1 MLALDYYRA
10 ALWAAAGSVVF
21 IMLAVVVFI
30 WWAIIFPKRPSD
42 KIGEE

>member
-1 MLALDYYRA
+1 MIALDYYRA
-10 ALWAAAGSVVF
+10 ALWSAAGFVVL
-21 IMLAVVVFI
+21 IMLGVVVFI